1 MSWKRQIVAWG
12 NSLGVRIPNQV
23 FQKTNLKEGDDITVE
38 IHDEETVVLRKQNA
52 ERMDSA
58 DLEPTN

>member
-23 FQKTNLKEGDDITVE
+23 FQKTNLKEGDGIAVE
-38 IHDEETVVLRKQNA
+38 IQDADTIVLRKKPQ
-52 ERMDSA
+52 EDV
-58 DLEPTN
+58 DEEE